1 MTPITKN
8 NKSPQFD
15 AKGMIPIEKN
25 IIVTDEQGNILE
37 ATYPKRAKGL
47 VKNGRARYIDENTIC
62 LACPPMNME
71 DKNMSENT
79 ENKSVNQPEE
89 IIETE
94 KLATDGNKFTLNYV
108 LEQIEKIASE
118 TQYLNN
124 VVENLGKMTLDFS
137 EEYNYEAYKS
147 QAEALGD
154 AVRCRETTNQQ
165 LLRFYEKM
173 YDDLKVTE
181 LQQKS
186 GTTAQLESVTNWF
199 KTLNRADFDPI
210 GWNAITD
217 AVKTQLSRH
226 Y

>member
-1 MTPITKN
+1 
-8 NKSPQFD
+8 
-15 AKGMIPIEKN
+15 
-25 IIVTDEQGNILE
+25 
-37 ATYPKRAKGL
+37 
-47 VKNGRARYIDENTIC
+47 
-62 LACPPMNME
+62 
-71 DKNMSENT
+71 
-79 ENKSVNQPEE
+79 
-89 IIETE
+89 
-94 KLATDGNKFTLNYV
+94 
-108 LEQIEKIASE
+108 
-118 TQYLNN
+118 
-124 VVENLGKMTLDFS
+124 MTLDFS

-154 AVRCRETTNQQ
+154 TVRCRETTNQQ

>member
-94 KLATDGNKFTLNYV
+94 KQATDGNKFTLNYV

-137 EEYNYEAYKS
+137 EESNYEAYKS

-186 GTTAQLESVTNWF
+186 GTTAQLENVTNWF

>member
-1 MTPITKN
+1 MIPITKN

-47 VKNGRARYIDENTIC
+47 VKNGRARYIDEKTIC
-62 LACPPMNME
+62 LACPPVNME

-89 IIETE
+89 IIETLE
-94 KLATDGNKFTLNYV
+94 TFTEGNKFTLNYV
-108 LEQIEKIASE
+108 LEQIEKIATE

-137 EEYNYEAYKS
+137 EDSNYEAYKS

-154 AVRCRETTNQQ
+154 VVRCRETTNQQ

-181 LQQKS
+181 LHQKS